1 MADYY
6 QIFAKEIPN
15 FPEKAANDFNALVS
29 FADTREFPEPEEP
42 LGGIPEWY
50 AKKHNLTDD
59 QTTLDTQLAQEVLD
73 TQDIYSCGTDVIIEP
88 SQDGKCDLYLRA
100 ELNGEPHAVM
110 SLMSEVMQEH
120 KINEPIILETAITC
134 SRMRSGAFAGMVTVA
149 GPGVVMHEN
158 TWSVGAAL
166 KNMIELDDD
175 TGELHPFIT
184 RTNNE

>member
-6 QIFAKEIPN
+6 QIFAKTVQD
-15 FPEKAANDFNALVS
+15 FPEKAANDLNALIS

-42 LGGIPEWY
+42 LGGLPEWY

-59 QTTLDTQLAQEVLD
+59 QTTLDTQLAQQVLD
-73 TQDIYSCGTDVIIEP
+73 AQDIYSCGTDVIIE
-88 SQDGKCDLYLRA
+88 SSKDGKCDLYLKA
-100 ELNGEPHAVM
+100 ELNGDPHAVM

-120 KINEPIILETAITC
+120 KIDEPIILEAAVTC
-134 SRMRSGAFAGMVTVA
+134 SRMRSGAFGGMVTVA

-158 TWSVGAAL
+158 TWSLGTTL
-166 KNMIELDDD
+166 KDMIARNEDE
-175 TGELHPFIT
+175 GELRPFTT